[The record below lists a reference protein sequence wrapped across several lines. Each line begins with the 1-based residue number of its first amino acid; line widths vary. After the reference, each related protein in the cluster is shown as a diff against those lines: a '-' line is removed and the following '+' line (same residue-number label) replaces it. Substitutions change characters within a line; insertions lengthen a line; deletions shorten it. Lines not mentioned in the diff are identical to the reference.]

1 MNPKQLLSWIEDKA
15 LLCGAFLWSAAEF
28 IVDIVILLPIQ
39 WAFGFVVGEVAR
51 FVICL
56 EEKEREEKDKEE

>member
-1 MNPKQLLSWIEDKA
+1 MNPKQFLSWIEDKA

-39 WAFGFVVGEVAR
+39 WAFGFVVGEFAR
-51 FVICL
+51 FVMYL
-56 EEKEREEKDKEE
+56 EEKEEEEDKKK